1 MPRVVSATCTAC
13 STACTWVLHV
23 LDNTHAHAKNTS
35 RLVYR
40 KKRWLPLCW
49 IQAVGHC
56 IILAAHAYANTHTPH
71 TNMHKTHHQL
81 ACRSRSGVPLSHDE
95 ASCRIQAA
103 VRGFIWR
110 QRIKKESE
118 HELIFVGMK
127 PKVLCSI
134 HILKRPF
141 FWLSQPPLIHLHS
154 LQASKQHNAAK
165 SLDTLTQSAGIIK
178 ASKCSKI
185 FGYTCTVCRHQGIK
199 TQQNKTNTPKI
210 TQARAHLATGFAS
223 TRSILVCYQWRA
235 AHSICAAKTAGLGTL
250 CMWANST
257 RNILVC
263 HQWRASRS
271 ICAAKTAGLDTL
283 CMWAMSTRSI
293 LVCHQWRAARSAC
306 AVKTAGLGTLC
317 M

>member
-1 MPRVVSATCTAC
+1 MSRVVSATCTAC

-141 FWLSQPPLIHLHS
+141 FLAHSAPSGALSTRAWFSSAPVHSNLCALLTWHDWEYPPWYVHDIFVLILLWSPQPCSQVTLKLCCGHHS
-154 LQASKQHNAAK
+154 MIYWVECLNAWVAIACLGQEEVL
-165 SLDTLTQSAGIIK
+165 SRLK
-178 ASKCSKI
+178 ASAVIIVFPFLIAQLYQISNNNHVWRTKWISS
-185 FGYTCTVCRHQGIK
+185 
-199 TQQNKTNTPKI
+199 P
-210 TQARAHLATGFAS
+210 LS
-223 TRSILVCYQWRA
+223 SLVLKW
-235 AHSICAAKTAGLGTL
+235 SSSPPI
-250 CMWANST
+250 S
-257 RNILVC
+257 
-263 HQWRASRS
+263 
-271 ICAAKTAGLDTL
+271 
-283 CMWAMSTRSI
+283 
-293 LVCHQWRAARSAC
+293 
-306 AVKTAGLGTLC
+306 
-317 M
+317 